1 MSGVLIPAPRED
13 LCLGYA
19 NTLSWRGSDAPV
31 EKLGGFDDLLNWLD
45 GAAALSSEA
54 LAEARNRSN
63 RDPATGSRLLAEA
76 IAVREAIFRIFSAL
90 ASDNAVADDDLAM
103 LNHALAGAPPRQR
116 VARQDRGYAWIC
128 DPIGVSAAALLGPV
142 LWSAADLLAQADH
155 RLVRRCANDACRWLF
170 IDQSKGGT
178 RRWCDMTACGN
189 RAKARRHYLKS
200 KAS

>member
-1 MSGVLIPAPRED
+1 MLIPAPRED
-13 LCLGYA
+13 LCLGFA

-31 EKLGGFDDLLNWLD
+31 EKLGGFDELLNWLD
-45 GAAALSSEA
+45 GAAALSSA
-54 LAEARNRSN
+54 SVAATK
-63 RDPATGSRLLAEA
+63 DPATGARLLAEA
-76 IAVREAIFRIFSAL
+76 IAVREAIFRIFSAV
-90 ASDNAVADDDLAM
+90 ASDSAVADDDLAT
-103 LNHALAGAPPRQR
+103 LNHALADAPPRQR
-116 VARQDRGYAWIC
+116 VARQDGGYAWMC
-128 DPIGVSAAALLGPV
+128 DPVAVSAGSLLGPI

-155 RLVRRCANDACRWLF
+155 RLVRRCANDSCRWLF

>member
-1 MSGVLIPAPRED
+1 LSGVLIPAPRED

-31 EKLGGFDDLLNWLD
+31 EKLGGLDDLLRWLD
-45 GAAALSSEA
+45 EAAAMSSA
-54 LAEARNRSN
+54 SVAEARDRSS
-63 RDPATGSRLLAEA
+63 RDPAMGTRLLAEA
-76 IAVREAIFRIFSAL
+76 IALREAIFRVFSAV
-90 ASDNAVADDDLAM
+90 ASASAVADGDLAT
-103 LNHALAGAPPRQR
+103 LNHALAGAPPRLR
-116 VARQDRGYAWIC
+116 LGNHKVGHAWSCDRLEVSVA
-128 DPIGVSAAALLGPV
+128 SLLGPI
-142 LWSAADLLAQADH
+142 LWSAADLLVQANH
-155 RLVRRCANDACRWLF
+155 RLVRRCANDACRRLF